1 MTEEMKKLL
10 ALLRPVVSVPV
21 ISITEIQNKKIKENK
36 INNVVENTAKEKIMT
51 EEQKKKIEEIYN
63 SYNFDF
69 RFLLIKKDEFI
80 KITISLAKV
89 FNRDITEEEA
99 EKIISINKVISGSV
113 NPIKNDIAT
122 FWAIVNYFDKGFDK
136 KQEQKKKEA
145 TKIKEIINLAEEKY
159 KKDLEELLRNFHDE
173 YVPWALLFHYGD
185 ADTIYYWYNPI
196 EMLFGYFVPL
206 SFTLSQMEGKE
217 NEFFE
222 FLGNSKDK
230 AAEIIIDITVSLSE
244 IFNKNMTKEEVE
256 KLLFIKND
264 IEKEDMGAGIP
275 AGLGKFCIFTEEF
288 RKIIE
293 EYYEK
298 DKYGIE
304 RVILAIADYFDGKE
318 NNNNENEEKNKNF
331 NKENKINNVVENT
344 AKEKIMIAKDY
355 NQYKK
360 EVLDLYNDYVETFE
374 SFGKEVNKSVS
385 KKAEKIKKEV
395 FNLMVLGEA
404 KSGKS
409 TFINAYLGEEI
420 LPMDVRQCTS
430 AIIKIHH
437 GNEFRLFAKTAAGGQ
452 TSIDKSDEI
461 IKFLK
466 IHASIDD
473 KYRNIPVPT
482 INNDLLIKYGKQ
494 GKEITDEVIKDF
506 SNAVANDNIY
516 NIDIKEYNEAIRN
529 YIKEKASKWGK
540 IITDIDITYKLSEDM
555 EYITII
561 DSPGI
566 GASGNFGE
574 IAKKYIEEANAIIFV
589 KYLKGQAVDSKQFE
603 SLIGIVSE
611 IQKEFLFLVFNGK
624 SDLSGIDF
632 NSIKEEA
639 INFYKN
645 KKFEEEKIIF
655 VDSKIQLF
663 LNKCLKLKT
672 SEKITK
678 FFEKLEEENNNFE
691 SAENC
696 WLKSKGN
703 YKTFIENMEEKSN
716 FQRVKIAIDRFAQG
730 ARCEQLI
737 GFLENIKKEYEGYEE
752 RNLGPLNLAKNN
764 IKDPKKLEKEINEK
778 KKEIDNFFRAINKE
792 IEKINEKYLDNIRG
806 EAIIIKL
813 INDIKNEYKKKLEK
827 YKNLPKS
834 QITNE
839 TFNEVNKIGNDTI
852 DKIEKFQKDIRDMV
866 IEDCNNELQKHKDS
880 MPDISIEAYIPNF
893 TDTDFDEMKESAK
906 RGSYERA
913 KLLWVIPLWWE
924 NYNKE
929 THLKKL
935 ADDVEEALDKEVIE
949 INSNSIAYVDECKDK
964 YIKKLEENRK
974 KLELE
979 YDRFIE
985 DKDDNDKQ
993 IVKIESLEKNL
1004 FIAEEKKKEIEELK
1018 GELENHVRK

>member
-1 MTEEMKKLL
+1 
-10 ALLRPVVSVPV
+10 
-21 ISITEIQNKKIKENK
+21 
-36 INNVVENTAKEKIMT
+36 
-51 EEQKKKIEEIYN
+51 
-63 SYNFDF
+63 
-69 RFLLIKKDEFI
+69 
-80 KITISLAKV
+80 
-89 FNRDITEEEA
+89 
-99 EKIISINKVISGSV
+99 
-113 NPIKNDIAT
+113 
-122 FWAIVNYFDKGFDK
+122 
-136 KQEQKKKEA
+136 
-145 TKIKEIINLAEEKY
+145 
-159 KKDLEELLRNFHDE
+159 
-173 YVPWALLFHYGD
+173 
-185 ADTIYYWYNPI
+185 
-196 EMLFGYFVPL
+196 
-206 SFTLSQMEGKE
+206 
-217 NEFFE
+217 
-222 FLGNSKDK
+222 
-230 AAEIIIDITVSLSE
+230 
-244 IFNKNMTKEEVE
+244 
-256 KLLFIKND
+256 
-264 IEKEDMGAGIP
+264 
-275 AGLGKFCIFTEEF
+275 
-288 RKIIE
+288 
-293 EYYEK
+293 
-298 DKYGIE
+298 
-304 RVILAIADYFDGKE
+304 
-318 NNNNENEEKNKNF
+318 
-331 NKENKINNVVENT
+331 
-344 AKEKIMIAKDY
+344 MIAKDY

-813 INDIKNEYKKKLEK
+813 INDIKNEYKKNL
-827 YKNLPKS
+827 KN
-834 QITNE
+834 I
-839 TFNEVNKIGNDTI
+839 KIC
-852 DKIEKFQKDIRDMV
+852 QK
-866 IEDCNNELQKHKDS
+866 
-880 MPDISIEAYIPNF
+880 
-893 TDTDFDEMKESAK
+893 
-906 RGSYERA
+906 
-913 KLLWVIPLWWE
+913 
-924 NYNKE
+924 
-929 THLKKL
+929 
-935 ADDVEEALDKEVIE
+935 
-949 INSNSIAYVDECKDK
+949 
-964 YIKKLEENRK
+964 
-974 KLELE
+974 
-979 YDRFIE
+979 
-985 DKDDNDKQ
+985 
-993 IVKIESLEKNL
+993 VK
-1004 FIAEEKKKEIEELK
+1004 
-1018 GELENHVRK
+1018 

>member
-10 ALLRPVVSVPV
+10 AVFCPVVSVPV

-80 KITISLAKV
+80 EITISLAKV

-99 EKIISINKVISGSV
+99 EKIISINKVISGNT
-113 NPIKNDIAT
+113 NPINNDIAT

-145 TKIKEIINLAEEKY
+145 TKIEKIINLAEEKY

-244 IFNKNMTKEEVE
+244 IFNKNMTKEEAE

-275 AGLGKFCIFTEEF
+275 AGLGKFCVFTEEF

-298 DKYGIE
+298 DKYEIE
-304 RVILAIADYFDGKE
+304 RVILAIADYFDSKE
-318 NNNNENEEKNKNF
+318 NNNNNNEEENKNF

-355 NQYKK
+355 NKYKK
-360 EVLDLYNDYVETFE
+360 EVLDLYNDYVKTFE
-374 SFGKEVNKSVS
+374 SFGEEVNKRVRKAADKIE
-385 KKAEKIKKEV
+385 KKI
-395 FNLMVLGEA
+395 FNLMVLGAA

-430 AIIKIHH
+430 AIIKIHY
-437 GNEFRLFAKTAAGGQ
+437 GDKFGLVAKTAAGGQ
-452 TSIDKSDEI
+452 TTINNSDEI

-466 IHASIDD
+466 DNASIDD

-482 INNDLLIKYGKQ
+482 INNDLLIEYGKQ
-494 GKEITDEVIKDF
+494 GKEITDKVIENF
-506 SNAVANDNIY
+506 SNAVVNDNIY

-555 EYITII
+555 KYITII

-603 SLIGIVSE
+603 SLIRGIVGDK
-611 IQKEFLFLVFNGK
+611 QKEFLFLVFNGK
-624 SDLSGIDF
+624 SDLSGSEF
-632 NSIKEEA
+632 NSIKEHA
-639 INFYKN
+639 INVYKN
-645 KKFEEEKIIF
+645 KNFEEEKIIF

-672 SEKITK
+672 SEKITE

-703 YKTFIENMEEKSN
+703 YKTFIENMEEKSD
-716 FQRVKIAIDRFAQG
+716 FQSVNEKINKFARK
-730 ARCEQLI
+730 ANYLELKRL
-737 GFLENIKKEYEGYEE
+737 LENIKKEYEGYKN
-752 RNLGPLNLAKNN
+752 RILRPLNLAENN
-764 IKDPKKLEKEINEK
+764 IEDPKKLEKEINEK
-778 KKEIDNFFRAINKE
+778 KKEIDILFGTINKE
-792 IEKINEKYLDNIRG
+792 IDKINEKYLDNIRG

-827 YKNLPKS
+827 YKNLPKN

-839 TFNEVNKIGNDTI
+839 TFNEVKKIGKDTI
-852 DKIEKFQKDIRDMV
+852 DKIEKNQKDIRDMV
-866 IEDCNNELQKHKDS
+866 IKDCDKELQKHKDS

-924 NYNKE
+924 NYNGKM
-929 THLKKL
+929 HLEKL
-935 ADDVEEALDKEVIE
+935 IGNVEVELDKEISE

-964 YIKKLEENRK
+964 YQKKLEENRK

-979 YDRFIE
+979 YDKLLE
-985 DKDDNDKQ
+985 DKDNNDKNIAQ
-993 IVKIESLEKNL
+993 IESWKKNL
-1004 FIAEEKKKEIEELK
+1004 SIAEEKNKKIEELK
-1018 GELENHVRK
+1018 GELESC